1 MIVSVSEVSSITS
14 DFIAVKVPSPFKILY
29 SDGALSDNFIEP
41 IISNNLLLH
50 SLFSEIAFFAF
61 SYNEVG
67 TAIFTSFIPIIE
79 PPCPFALSSEYVLE
93 KKDLYLL
100 VVALLTASYIP
111 LSR

>member
-1 MIVSVSEVSSITS
+1 MIVSVSEVSSVTS

-29 SDGALSDNFIEP
+29 SDGALSDNF
-41 IISNNLLLH
+41 
-50 SLFSEIAFFAF
+50 IAFFAF